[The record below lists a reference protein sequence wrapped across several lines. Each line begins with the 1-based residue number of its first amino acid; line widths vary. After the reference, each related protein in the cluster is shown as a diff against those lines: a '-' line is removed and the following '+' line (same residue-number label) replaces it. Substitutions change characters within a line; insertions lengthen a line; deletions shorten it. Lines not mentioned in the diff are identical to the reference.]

1 MEPRLSHLFCCR
13 SGAAKHEEGGVRG
26 RFLPRHP
33 ARTWSPESA
42 RSSSPHLAVADQ
54 EALHRRGG
62 GGGERRHPRCA
73 CASGAAL
80 WCGVHGLMAMRFSV
94 SPAHRSADAEA
105 VGWDLAQFNVGCLTQ
120 RRCSFRSKEQEQ
132 NKSWMLKTWHWQ

>member
-13 SGAAKHEEGGVRG
+13 SGAAKHEEEGARG

-42 RSSSPHLAVADQ
+42 RSSIPPSRSRMKRRFIGVG
-54 EALHRRGG
+54 EARVR

-80 WCGVHGLMAMRFSV
+80 LCGVHGLMALRISV
-94 SPAHRSADAEA
+94 SPAHRSAEA
-105 VGWDLAQFNVGCLTQ
+105 VGWDLGPRTV
-120 RRCSFRSKEQEQ
+120 
-132 NKSWMLKTWHWQ
+132 

>member
-1 MEPRLSHLFCCR
+1 
-13 SGAAKHEEGGVRG
+13 VR
-26 RFLPRHP
+26 
-33 ARTWSPESA
+33 
-42 RSSSPHLAVADQ
+42 
-54 EALHRRGG
+54 

-94 SPAHRSADAEA
+94 SPAHRSAEA

-132 NKSWMLKTWHWQ
+132 KEVVDAKDLAVIHSASSDPGGVGWYWHVSLL

>member
-13 SGAAKHEEGGVRG
+13 SGAAEHEEEGVRG

-33 ARTWSPESA
+33 ARTWSPESG
-42 RSSSPHLAVADQ
+42 RSSSPPSRSRMKRRFIGVG
-54 EALHRRGG
+54 EARVR

-94 SPAHRSADAEA
+94 SPAHRSAEA

-120 RRCSFRSKEQEQ
+120 RRCSLARFDRRNRSKT
-132 NKSWMLKTWHWQ
+132 SRGC